1 MKGLCVENIYQI
13 SKWKVC
19 MGKIWQISKWKV
31 CVWEN
36 LTLYWQSDRWLIGL
50 LPTPASFAEET
61 ENETKRYWAKKIL
74 RKNIEQ
80 KNTENKYW
88 AKKYWEKILSKKYRE
103 KYIEKP
109 TNNWSSYRYY
119 LFRNPT
125 SKDYP
130 CSTPPRICQGYM
142 PGMMLA
148 PPCSILLLCW
158 RKTLFDDEKIYRAL

>member
-1 MKGLCVENIYQI
+1 MYV
-13 SKWKVC
+13 V
-19 MGKIWQISKWKV
+19 KICQISKWKV

-61 ENETKRYWAKKIL
+61 ENETKRYWQIL

-109 TNNWSSYRYY
+109 TSSYSTISWYKMWGNFSEEIEQNVS
-119 LFRNPT
+119 LDFRFHKALLT
-125 SKDYP
+125 GID
-130 CSTPPRICQGYM
+130 
-142 PGMMLA
+142 
-148 PPCSILLLCW
+148 SISL
-158 RKTLFDDEKIYRAL
+158 Y